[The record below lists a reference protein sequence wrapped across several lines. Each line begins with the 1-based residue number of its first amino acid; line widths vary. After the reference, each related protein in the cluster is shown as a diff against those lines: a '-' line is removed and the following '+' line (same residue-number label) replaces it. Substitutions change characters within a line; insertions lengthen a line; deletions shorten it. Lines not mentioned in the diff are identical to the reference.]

1 VVPEV
6 PLVRKKTTMKHFE
19 VSFTQ
24 KGGEWKTFSAIRA
37 SSVRVAINRALKGER
52 VGSVVHV
59 KAAEVFVAEK
69 K

>member
-1 VVPEV
+1 
-6 PLVRKKTTMKHFE
+6 MKHFE